1 MKIRYRRTALA
12 DLADIRAF
20 IAASNPHAARRVIAE
35 IRGCIDKLL
44 PFAEKYR
51 VGPVEGTREI
61 VVTKYG
67 YIVTF
72 RIEPAEIAIV
82 AVFHA
87 AQNIPRGG

>member
-1 MKIRYRRTALA
+1 
-12 DLADIRAF
+12 
-20 IAASNPHAARRVIAE
+20 VIAE
-35 IRGCIDKLL
+35 IRGCIDTLL
-44 PFAEKYR
+44 PFPDNSGVR
-51 VGPVEGTREI
+51 PVDGTREI

-72 RIEPAEIAIV
+72 RIEPAEIAII